1 LNIAYSNIMPQKVDF
16 QPVTE
21 IKVVG
26 VIGFMK
32 RQVTAYGTG
41 AKVTCPKEY
50 LGKTVY
56 LIVTDESYI
65 PRVGRSGGQR
75 SGPQK

>member
-1 LNIAYSNIMPQKVDF
+1 MPQKVKF
-16 QPVTE
+16 EPATKIEVT
-21 IKVVG
+21 G

-56 LIVTDESYI
+56 LIIADQPSNPQTEDTE
-65 PRVGRSGGQR
+65 RSRQ
-75 SGPQK
+75 

>member
-1 LNIAYSNIMPQKVDF
+1 MPQIVKF
-16 QPVTE
+16 EPATKIEVT
-21 IKVVG
+21 G

-56 LIVTDESYI
+56 LIITDQPSNPQTENT
-65 PRVGRSGGQR
+65 QR
-75 SGPQK
+75 SQQ

>member
-1 LNIAYSNIMPQKVDF
+1 MPQKVKF
-16 QPVTE
+16 EPATKIEVT
-21 IKVVG
+21 G

-56 LIVTDESYI
+56 IVITDEPSNLLTENSTK
-65 PRVGRSGGQR
+65 RSQ
-75 SGPQK
+75 Q

>member
-1 LNIAYSNIMPQKVDF
+1 MPRKVDF
-16 QPVTE
+16 QPATRIEVT
-21 IKVVG
+21 G

-56 LIVTDESYI
+56 LVVTDEPAQPQLDQEPAS
-65 PRVGRSGGQR
+65 SGGD
-75 SGPQK
+75 GKDE

>member
-1 LNIAYSNIMPQKVDF
+1 MYKSYIMPRRVDF
-16 QPVTE
+16 KPATRLEVT
-21 IKVVG
+21 G

-56 LIVTDESYI
+56 LVITDEPSE
-65 PRVGRSGGQR
+65 PKTENNTERSQ
-75 SGPQK
+75 PQ

>member
-1 LNIAYSNIMPQKVDF
+1 MPQKVKF
-16 QPVTE
+16 EPATKIEVT
-21 IKVVG
+21 G

-56 LIVTDESYI
+56 LIITDEPSTL
-65 PRVGRSGGQR
+65 RRESAQRGQ
-75 SGPQK
+75 Q

>member
-1 LNIAYSNIMPQKVDF
+1 MPQIVKF
-16 QPVTE
+16 EPATKIEVT
-21 IKVVG
+21 G

-56 LIVTDESYI
+56 LIITDQPSDLQTEYT
-65 PRVGRSGGQR
+65 QR
-75 SGPQK
+75 SQQ

>member
-1 LNIAYSNIMPQKVDF
+1 MPKKVKF
-16 QPVTE
+16 EPATKIEVT
-21 IKVVG
+21 G

-56 LIVTDESYI
+56 LIITDEPSTL
-65 PRVGRSGGQR
+65 RRESAQR
-75 SGPQK
+75 SQQ

>member
-1 LNIAYSNIMPQKVDF
+1 MPQKVKF
-16 QPVTE
+16 EPATKIEVT
-21 IKVVG
+21 G

-56 LIVTDESYI
+56 LVITDEPSSLLTENSTK
-65 PRVGRSGGQR
+65 RSQ
-75 SGPQK
+75 Q

>member
-1 LNIAYSNIMPQKVDF
+1 MPRRVEF
-16 QPVTE
+16 QPATRIEVT
-21 IKVVG
+21 G

-56 LIVTDESYI
+56 LVVTDKPTQPPPDHESTA
-65 PRVGRSGGQR
+65 SGAQ
-75 SGPQK
+75 

>member
-1 LNIAYSNIMPQKVDF
+1 MVYNSYIMPKKVEF
-16 QPVTE
+16 EPATKIEVTN
-21 IKVVG
+21 

-50 LGKTVY
+50 LSKTVY
-56 LIVTDESYI
+56 LIITDQPWKPKTENNNE
-65 PRVGRSGGQR
+65 RNQ
-75 SGPQK
+75 Q

>member
-1 LNIAYSNIMPQKVDF
+1 MPRKVDF
-16 QPVTE
+16 QPATRIEVT
-21 IKVVG
+21 G

-32 RQVTAYGTG
+32 RRVTAYGTG

-56 LIVTDESYI
+56 LVITDEPTQLRSYHESAASG
-65 PRVGRSGGQR
+65 VEGRDE
-75 SGPQK
+75 

>member
-1 LNIAYSNIMPQKVDF
+1 MPKKIVF
-16 QPVTE
+16 EPATE
-21 IKVVG
+21 IKVTG
-26 VIGFMK
+26 INGFLK

-56 LIVTDESYI
+56 LIITDEPYT
-65 PRVGRSGGQR
+65 PREGRSGGQR
-75 SGPQK
+75 SKPQK

>member
-1 LNIAYSNIMPQKVDF
+1 MPQKVEV
-16 QPVTE
+16 QPATKIEVT
-21 IKVVG
+21 G
-26 VIGFMK
+26 VTGFIK

-56 LIVTDESYI
+56 LIIVDQTTQTQTQNNTT
-65 PRVGRSGGQR
+65 QR
-75 SGPQK
+75 SQQ

>member
-1 LNIAYSNIMPQKVDF
+1 MPRRVEC
-16 QPVTE
+16 QPATRIEVT
-21 IKVVG
+21 G

-56 LIVTDESYI
+56 LVITDKPAQPPPDHESTA
-65 PRVGRSGGQR
+65 SGAQ
-75 SGPQK
+75 

>member
-1 LNIAYSNIMPQKVDF
+1 MPQKVEF
-16 QPVTE
+16 QPATKIEVT
-21 IKVVG
+21 G
-26 VIGFMK
+26 VTGFIK

-56 LIVTDESYI
+56 LIIVDQPTQPQTENNTT
-65 PRVGRSGGQR
+65 QR
-75 SGPQK
+75 SQQ

>member
-1 LNIAYSNIMPQKVDF
+1 MPRKVVF
-16 QPVTE
+16 QPATRIEVA
-21 IKVVG
+21 G

-32 RQVTAYGTG
+32 RHVTAYGTG

-56 LIVTDESYI
+56 LVITDEPAQPQLNLESAS
-65 PRVGRSGGQR
+65 SGGD
-75 SGPQK
+75 GGDE

>member
-1 LNIAYSNIMPQKVDF
+1 MPQKVKF
-16 QPVTE
+16 EPATKIEVT
-21 IKVVG
+21 G

-56 LIVTDESYI
+56 LIITDQPSTLRRESA
-65 PRVGRSGGQR
+65 QR
-75 SGPQK
+75 DQQ

>member
-1 LNIAYSNIMPQKVDF
+1 MPLKVDF
-16 QPVTE
+16 EPATKIEVTN
-21 IKVVG
+21 

-32 RQVTAYGTG
+32 RKVTAYGTG

-56 LIVTDESYI
+56 LVITDEPSNLLTENSTK
-65 PRVGRSGGQR
+65 RSQ
-75 SGPQK
+75 Q